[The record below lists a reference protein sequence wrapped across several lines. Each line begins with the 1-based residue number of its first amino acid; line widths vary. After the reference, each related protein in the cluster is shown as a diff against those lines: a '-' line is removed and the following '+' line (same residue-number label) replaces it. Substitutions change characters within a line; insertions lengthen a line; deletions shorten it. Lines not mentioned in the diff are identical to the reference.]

1 MIFDILSKYSSVVS
15 DYQVIKY
22 RFFKTSYE
30 VVLKIYIIDNT
41 TLFVRDYLFA
51 DSNRKYSFHWQ
62 DPDGDCI
69 YRWDNVPHHQK
80 TTTFPFHKHVGK
92 TETVEDSE
100 VMNLEKV
107 LHFINNNFRKS

>member
-1 MIFDILSKYSSVVS
+1 MIFDILSKYSSVIS

-30 VVLKIYIIDNT
+30 VILKITIKDDSI
-41 TLFVRDYLFA
+41 LFVRDYLFT
-51 DSNRKYSFHWQ
+51 DGKRKYSFHWQ
-62 DPDGDCI
+62 NPDEDCI

-80 TTTFPFHKHVGK
+80 TNTFPFHKHIGK
-92 TETVEDSE
+92 TEIVENSE

-107 LHFINNNFRKS
+107 LLFIENHI